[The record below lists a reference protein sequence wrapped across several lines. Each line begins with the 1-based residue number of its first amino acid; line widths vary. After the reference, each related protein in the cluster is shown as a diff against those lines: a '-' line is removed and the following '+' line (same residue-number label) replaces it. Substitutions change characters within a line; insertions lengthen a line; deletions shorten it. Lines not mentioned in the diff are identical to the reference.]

1 MTQHQHCIGAGEG
14 EVNRKTLCWQKRKV
28 SENFWPGLYARTAHL
43 CFLIGLETGHKIN
56 SENGGQGKRNM
67 VRMKAYKIQDVN
79 RKKRTGIV
87 ADSFADLKQKGM
99 KKLAMTTDC
108 RVYLE
113 DGTEVEDDDY
123 LNTLPLQTVFVFAR
137 PEETWEGC
145 K

>member
-1 MTQHQHCIGAGEG
+1 M
-14 EVNRKTLCWQKRKV
+14 R
-28 SENFWPGLYARTAHL
+28 
-43 CFLIGLETGHKIN
+43 LETGHKII
-56 SENGGQGKRNM
+56 SQNGGHDGLNM
-67 VRMKAYKIQDVN
+67 VRVKAYKIQDVN

-87 ADSFADLKQKGM
+87 AESFFDLKQKGM

-108 RVYLE
+108 RVCLE

-123 LNTLPLQTVFVFAR
+123 FNTLPLQTVFVFVR